1 MKQNNSV
8 EFATGLFIFLGFL
21 AIFFLTTQ
29 TSNIKAYTGE
39 PGYRVTARFTNI
51 GNLKVRAPVKMAGVT
66 IGRVK
71 GIDFDGQ
78 ALDAVVTM
86 EIAAE
91 FDQIPADS
99 NASILTSGLLGDN
112 YIGLEPGAD
121 MMYLEDGNDIAFTQ
135 SAIVLEHLISK
146 YLFNQASSG
155 EGE

>member
-1 MKQNNSV
+1 MKQNKGV

-29 TSNIKAYTGE
+29 TSNISAYTGE
-39 PGYRVTARFTNI
+39 KGYIVTARFTNI
-51 GNLKVRAPVKMAGVT
+51 GNLKVRASVKMAGVI

-71 GIDFDGQ
+71 KITFDND

-86 EIAAE
+86 EIAAAY
-91 FDQIPADS
+91 DSIPYDS

-121 MMYLEDGNDIAFTQ
+121 LEYLTNGDDIVFTQ

-146 YLFNQASSG
+146 YLFNRAASG